1 MTNILINF
9 LVQTTRILYTE
20 QIDDE
25 ELSMIYN
32 FLTSIDN
39 EVLNDYNNTCT
50 ILTYDNDLELYIEV
64 LEAAIRIFEDTEEY
78 EKCNKL
84 KLKLDESKIIINKT
98 TI

>member
-1 MTNILINF
+1 MTNILMNF
-9 LVQTTRILYTE
+9 LVQTTRILYVG

-25 ELSMIYN
+25 ELNMIYN
-32 FLTSIDN
+32 FLTSVDN

-50 ILTYDNDLELYIEV
+50 ILTYNNDLELYIEV

-84 KLKLDESKIIINKT
+84 KIKLDESKIIINKT

>member
-1 MTNILINF
+1 MTNVLMNF
-9 LVQTTRILYTE
+9 LVQTTRILYVNDV
-20 QIDDE
+20 DDE
-25 ELSMIYN
+25 ELTMIYN

-50 ILTYDNDLELYIEV
+50 ILSYNNDLELYVEV
-64 LEAAIRIFEDTEEY
+64 LEAAIRIFENVEEY

-84 KLKLDESKIIINKT
+84 KIRLDESKIIMSKT